1 MRGTVLGVTA
11 LLACVAASVSRP
23 AARATGPEVVV
34 TGRVTDAAS
43 RAPLQGAQVMLERT
57 SHGTTTGADGRYRLT
72 VPRDAGL
79 GRTAML
85 AVSLLGYE
93 PVRVRIRTTEDRVE
107 RDVAL
112 RQRAVALQGLVATAV
127 AARGAAED
135 RAVFMSTAEM
145 APVPPR
151 GFQALAPGAPPAW
164 NTEAYDP
171 IEESGFV
178 AAASVPLST
187 FSIDVDRASYGNVRR
202 FILDGETPPQDAV
215 RIEEMVNYFPY
226 SYPQPQAGE
235 PFTITTEVAAA
246 PWRPRN
252 RLVRIGLQSRRIE
265 TASLPPSNLVFL
277 IDVSGSM
284 QSPDKLPLVKQSL
297 RLLVDQLRPVDRVA
311 IVVYA
316 GAAGLVLPS
325 TPGSEKTRILSAIE
339 ALEAGGST
347 AGGEGLRLAY
357 DVARRHHLDGGN
369 NRVILATDGDFNVGP
384 SSDAEMVRLVEEERG
399 GGTYLTVLGYG
410 TGNLKDAKMEKL
422 ADHGNGN
429 YAYVDGLMEARKV
442 LVHEM
447 GATLLT
453 LAKDVKLQVEFNPA
467 RVQAYRLIG
476 YEDRRLRDE
485 EFDDDAKDAGDL
497 GAGHSVTALYEVV
510 PVGVEPDVEIHG
522 VDSLRYRR
530 PARASERAGDGELAY
545 VKVRY
550 KEPGQERSRL
560 VEHPIPDRVGAPS
573 RDLRFAAA
581 VAGFGMLLRES
592 PYRGGLTLQTVEEL
606 ARQGRGADPEGY
618 RADFLALLDR
628 YAAISGGGEA
638 ETTLR

>member
-11 LLACVAASVSRP
+11 LLACVAVSVSRP
-23 AARATGPEVVV
+23 AARVAAPEVVV
-34 TGRVTDAAS
+34 TGRVTDAATG
-43 RAPLQGAQVMLERT
+43 APLQGAQVMLERT
-57 SHGTTTGADGRYRLT
+57 RVGTTTGADGRYRLT
-72 VPRDAGL
+72 APREAGL
-79 GRTAML
+79 GRSAVL
-85 AVSLLGYE
+85 AVSRLGYE

-112 RQRAVALQGLVATAV
+112 RQRAVVLDGLVATAV
-127 AARGAAED
+127 APRRAAEK
-135 RAVFMSTAEM
+135 RVAFPSAAEM
-145 APVPPR
+145 APAPK
-151 GFQALAPGAPPAW
+151 GFQELAPGAPPAW

-202 FILDGETPPQDAV
+202 FILDGRAPPKDAV

-226 SYPQPQAGE
+226 SYPQPPAGE

-265 TASLPPSNLVFL
+265 TADLPPSNLVFL

-297 RLLVDQLRPVDRVA
+297 RLLVEQLRPVDRVA

-325 TPGSEKTRILSAIE
+325 TPGSEKTRILSAIGS
-339 ALEAGGST
+339 LEAGGST

-357 DVARRHHLDGGN
+357 DVARRHHVDGGN

-384 SSDAEMVRLVEEERG
+384 SSDAEMVRLVEQERG
-399 GGTYLTVLGYG
+399 AGTDLTVLGFG

-530 PARASERAGDGELAY
+530 PAPAAEHAGGGELAY

-550 KEPGQERSRL
+550 KEPGAERSRL
-560 VEHPIPDRVGAPS
+560 VEHPIPDRVAAPS

-592 PYRGGLTLQTVEEL
+592 PYRGGLTLQAVEEL

-618 RADFLALLDR
+618 RGDFLALLDR
-628 YAAISGGGEA
+628 WAGISGGGEA